1 MNDIAEYIQALI
13 GSERFHDQVAAH
25 FYHLGRPQQAS
36 PVDGCLPQPIA
47 AMLRQLDIEQLY
59 SHQSQAL
66 TAICRGEH
74 TVVATPTASGK
85 TLIYNLPF
93 FKAWHS
99 DPETRALYLFP
110 LKALAQDQLAT
121 FMRWAER
128 VGSPKPSAAIYDGDT
143 NAYQRKKIRLRLP
156 HVIMSN
162 PEMLHLALLPY
173 HDRWQ
178 QFFMHL
184 KLVVIDEVHTYRGM
198 LGAHMAQIIRRLRR
212 ICHHYGASP
221 AFIFTSATVAN
232 PDQLA
237 SRLSGLPVR
246 LVQKSGAP
254 QGGRHIVLIDPLKG
268 AARAAIL
275 LLKAALPRGLRTI
288 VYTQSRK
295 LAELIAI
302 WAQQS
307 SGKWHE
313 KISVYRAGLM
323 PHDRRAVE
331 QRLKNGDLLAVVT
344 TSALELGIDIGDL
357 DMCILVGYPG
367 SMISTLQRSGR
378 VGRQGQEAALIL
390 IAAENALDKYFMSHP
405 DAFQHGRP
413 EKAVLNPHNVIAV
426 QAHLE
431 CAAAELPLSSNEE
444 WLGDGPVGEI
454 ALALEAQGVLRRT
467 ADGGQVYARRK
478 RPHADVSLR
487 GLGNRHRIVD
497 SGSDTTIGEI
507 DAHRLYRDTHPGAI
521 YLHQGR
527 TYLVETIDPVQ
538 RCVRVRAV
546 QADYT
551 TRVIAQTEVEILEVY
566 ESRWLGR
573 GTVCIGTLKI
583 TDTITAFDQVLNAS
597 GRPLQRIAL
606 NAPPSVFETQGIWF
620 DVPAEVCRTVS
631 LQDFDVMGALHA
643 AEHAAISLVPLLILV
658 DRNDLGGLST
668 PFHAQIGSAAI
679 FIYDGVPGG
688 AGFSSEAFER
698 AGELLT
704 QTQEAI
710 RICPCEKG
718 CPSCV
723 HSPKCG
729 SGNHPIDKD
738 GALALLTQL
747 RQPASAAIQ
756 AQRPAVA
763 LKRATINKPFSER
776 RPRLYG
782 VFDLETQCSAQEV
795 GGWHQAH
802 LMRISCGVV
811 YDSDENDCVVYA
823 EDQVEALIAHLQRLD
838 LVIGFNVQRFDY
850 KVLSGYS
857 KFDFGR
863 LPTLDLLQAA
873 YQQLGFRL
881 SLDHLAQATLG
892 VGKAGSGLDALRWWQ
907 EGCLDKI
914 VAYCRMDVCITRD
927 LYRFARDKG
936 YLLYQESSGQKF
948 RVPIP
953 TCITQHTRVNR

>member
-13 GSERFHDQVAAH
+13 DSERFHDQVAAH
-25 FYHLGRPQQAS
+25 FYHPGRPQQAS
-36 PVDGCLPQPIA
+36 PVDGALPQPIA
-47 AMLRQLDIEQLY
+47 SLLRQLHIEQLY
-59 SHQSQAL
+59 SHQSEAL
-66 TAICRGEH
+66 TAICAGEH

-93 FKAWHS
+93 FKAWLS

-121 FMRWAER
+121 FTRWAEQ
-128 VGSPKPSAAIYDGDT
+128 VGSPRPSAAIYDGDT
-143 NAYQRKKIRLRLP
+143 SAYQRKKIRLRPP
-156 HVIMSN
+156 HVIMTN

-178 QFFMHL
+178 QFFTHL

-198 LGAHMAQIIRRLRR
+198 LGAHMAQVIRRLRR
-212 ICHHYGASP
+212 ICRHYGAAP

-268 AARAAIL
+268 AARTAIL
-275 LLKAALPRGLRTI
+275 LLKAALPRALRTI

-302 WAQQS
+302 WSQQS
-307 SGKWHE
+307 SGQWRE

-323 PHDRRAVE
+323 PQDRRAVE

-405 DAFQHGRP
+405 EAFQHGRP

-431 CAAAELPLSSNEE
+431 CAAAELPLSPNEE

-454 ALALEAQGVLRRT
+454 ALRLETQGVLRRT

-487 GLGNRHRIVD
+487 GLGNRHRIVN
-497 SGSDTTIGEI
+497 SGSDSTIGEI

-527 TYLVETIDPVQ
+527 TYLVETIEPVQ

-546 QADYT
+546 QADYS
-551 TRVIAQTEVEILEVY
+551 TRVIAQTEVEILEVH

-573 GTVCIGTLKI
+573 ATICIGTLKI
-583 TDTITAFDQVLNAS
+583 TDTITAFDQILNAS

-606 NAPPSVFETQGIWF
+606 TAPPSVFETQGIWF
-620 DVPAEVCRTVS
+620 DVPAEVCRSVS
-631 LQDFDVMGALHA
+631 RKEFDVMGALHA

-668 PFHAQIGSAAI
+668 SFHAQIGSAAI

-698 AGELLT
+698 ADELLT
-704 QTQEAI
+704 RTQEAI

-747 RQPASAAIQ
+747 RQPASAAIK
-756 AQRPAVA
+756 AKKPAVA
-763 LKRATINKPFSER
+763 LKRAMIDPPVFEK
-776 RPRLYG
+776 RPRRYG

-811 YDSDENDCVVYA
+811 YDSDENDCIVYA

-873 YQQLGFRL
+873 YQRLGFRL

-892 VGKAGSGLDALRWWQ
+892 VGKAGSGLDALRWWR

-914 VAYCRMDVCITRD
+914 ITYCRMDVCITHD

-948 RVPIP
+948 RVPIA
-953 TCITQHTRVNR
+953 T